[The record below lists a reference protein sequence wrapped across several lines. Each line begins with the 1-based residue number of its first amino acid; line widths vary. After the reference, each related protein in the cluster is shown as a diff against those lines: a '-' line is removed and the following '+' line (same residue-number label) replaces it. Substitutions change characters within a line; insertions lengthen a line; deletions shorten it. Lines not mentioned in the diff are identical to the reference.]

1 MEQLKN
7 KPLDDGLANPRIA
20 QILMFATY
28 VSGCIGY
35 FIGLMK
41 LGSDGAEAAIRPV
54 ALLSVGVVGII
65 SMIRHSVFHR
75 SDAIRMGWD
84 QGRRNNFQIEVGFAN
99 LAIGLPAILAV
110 SLGCDDIVSAAFVLA
125 YALYF
130 LQVGVLVLID
140 RTDGSINI
148 QRLITI
154 LIQTGLLGY
163 FSISAIFSA

>member
-1 MEQLKN
+1 ML
-7 KPLDDGLANPRIA
+7 
-20 QILMFATY
+20 ATY
-28 VSGCIGY
+28 LSGGIGY
-35 FIGLMK
+35 FIGFMR
-41 LGSDGAEAAIRPV
+41 LGSGGAEAAISPV

-125 YALYF
+125 YALCF

-140 RTDGSINI
+140 HTDGSINI

-163 FSISAIFSA
+163 FSISAMFSA

>member
-1 MEQLKN
+1 MEQLN
-7 KPLDDGLANPRIA
+7 NADIEDSVSNPRIS
-20 QILMFATY
+20 QVLMLATY

-35 FIGLMK
+35 FIGFMK
-41 LGSDGAEAAIRPV
+41 LGSDGAEAAIGPV

-110 SLGCDDIVSAAFVLA
+110 SLGCDTIVSAAFVLA

-140 RTDGSINI
+140 RPDGRINI

>member
-1 MEQLKN
+1 MEKLN
-7 KPLDDGLANPRIA
+7 NVHTEDSLSNPRIS
-20 QILMFATY
+20 QILMLATY
-28 VSGCIGY
+28 LSGGIGY
-35 FIGLMK
+35 FIGFMR
-41 LGSDGAEAAIRPV
+41 LGSSGAEAAISPV

-110 SLGCDDIVSAAFVLA
+110 SLGCDDVVSAAFVLA

-140 RTDGSINI
+140 RPDGSINI

-163 FSISAIFSA
+163 FSISAMFSA

>member
-1 MEQLKN
+1 ML
-7 KPLDDGLANPRIA
+7 
-20 QILMFATY
+20 ATY
-28 VSGCIGY
+28 ASGCIGY
-35 FIGLMK
+35 FIGFMR
-41 LGSDGAEAAIRPV
+41 LGSDGAEVAIRPV

-99 LAIGLPAILAV
+99 LAIGIPAILAV
-110 SLGCDDIVSAAFVLA
+110 SLGCDDVVSAAFVLA

-140 RTDGSINI
+140 RPDGRINI

>member
-1 MEQLKN
+1 MEQLN
-7 KPLDDGLANPRIA
+7 NVHTEDSLSNPRIS
-20 QILMFATY
+20 QILMLATY
-28 VSGCIGY
+28 LSGGIGY
-35 FIGLMK
+35 FIGFMR
-41 LGSDGAEAAIRPV
+41 LGSGGAESAISPV